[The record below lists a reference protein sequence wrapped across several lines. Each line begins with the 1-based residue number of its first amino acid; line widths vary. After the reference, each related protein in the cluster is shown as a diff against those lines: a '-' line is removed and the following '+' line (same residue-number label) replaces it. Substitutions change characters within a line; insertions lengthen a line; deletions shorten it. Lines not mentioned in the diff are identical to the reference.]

1 MVKALDGLKV
11 IDLGYQS
18 AGSWAAMFLGD
29 LGAEVIHIE
38 RPGGDESRD
47 TGPFVGNSAQKQS
60 AHFININ
67 RNKQSII
74 LDLNN
79 EKGKTVLK
87 DLIKV
92 SDVIIE
98 DFEPFT
104 MKNLGFSW
112 KQIHTI
118 NPRIIYASI
127 TAFGHNCLPE
137 YDNIPGYDLIA
148 QSLSG
153 IMSITGPYGGPAS
166 RIGTA
171 IGDFYSAVQAAIS
184 ILAALYY
191 RIFTDRGQWH
201 DGAKVDGLSYVLEN
215 AIVRYTI
222 DNAIP
227 IPLGGIHPSITPFQG
242 YQTKDSWLIVPC
254 GNDGL
259 WNLLCSKIIER
270 EDLIDHPKYKTNG
283 LRTENRDELNT
294 ILEPIFKE
302 KTTSE
307 WLDIFKKTGHPVSQ
321 INNIKEII
329 EDDNTKYRQMVK
341 EIEQPAAG
349 KIKVLNSALNHM
361 SETPGEVYAPAPQLG
376 EHTVDVLKNLLN
388 YSEESIKKLKQ
399 EKIIN

>member
-1 MVKALDGLKV
+1 MEKALDGLKV

-38 RPGGDESRD
+38 PPGGDESRD
-47 TGPFVGNSAQKQS
+47 TVPFVANPAQKQS

-67 RNKQSII
+67 RNKQGIV
-74 LDLNN
+74 LDLNK
-79 EKGKTVLK
+79 EKGKEVLK

-104 MKNLGFSW
+104 MKDLGFDW
-112 KQIHTI
+112 KEIHTI

-127 TAFGHNCLPE
+127 SAFGHDCLPQ
-137 YDNIPGYDLIA
+137 YGDTPGYDFIA

-153 IMSITGPYGGPAS
+153 IMSITGPYGGPPS

-171 IGDFYSAVQAAIS
+171 IGDFYAAAQATIS
-184 ILAALYY
+184 TLAALYY

-222 DNAIP
+222 ENEIP

-242 YQTKDSWLIVPC
+242 YKTKDSWIIVPC

-270 EDLIDHPKYKTNG
+270 EDLINHPKYKTNG

-294 ILEPIFKE
+294 ILDPIFKG
-302 KTTSE
+302 KTTNE
-307 WLDIFKKTGHPVSQ
+307 WLGIFKKAGHPVSQ

-329 EDDNTKYRQMVK
+329 EDNNTQYRKMVK
-341 EIEQPAAG
+341 EIEQPEVG
-349 KIKVLNSALNHM
+349 RMKVINSALGHM
-361 SETPGEVYAPAPQLG
+361 SETPGDVYAPAPRLG
-376 EHTVDVLKNLLN
+376 EHTEEVLKNILN

-399 EKIIN
+399 EKIID